1 MADTPHFL
9 PPQLPLGA
17 VSELA
22 IDTPLHFRHRASWW
36 VAFAIGC
43 ALLGLFFLAVGN
55 LMLRGVGIFGNNNSV
70 NWGLPILNY
79 MWWLGIGHA
88 GTFISALLLLI
99 DRPWRNSL
107 NRLAELMTL
116 LAVICAGIFPILHLG
131 RPWLFYWSAP
141 YPATMDVWPQFRSP
155 TAWDFFAV
163 LAYLLF
169 SLLFLYVGAIP
180 DFACARDRA
189 TRRVQQVVFGLLAL
203 GWRGAGSHWVRW
215 RRCYRFLALLA
226 VPLVF
231 AVSSSYSF
239 LLALGDPS
247 GWHSTVFPP
256 YFVAGAVFS
265 GFALVAIIA
274 CSVRHL
280 LHFETLITPRHL
292 DMLGKLLL
300 ATGLM
305 TAYGYVADIFVAF
318 YSGRHHEILVTQ
330 ARLGGYTAWSFW
342 LAILCNVVILQA
354 LWSRRVRT
362 RPRLLC
368 LVSAAVLV
376 GMWCERYMLIV
387 TPETHP
393 HMPSMSSEAYLPTV
407 WDWALLAGTFG
418 LFLVPLL
425 LFIRFVPMVSA
436 MEVKEVLHRYRGG
449 EDG

>member
-1 MADTPHFL
+1 MGRL
-9 PPQLPLGA
+9 
-17 VSELA
+17 
-22 IDTPLHFRHRASWW
+22 RHRLR
-36 VAFAIGC
+36 
-43 ALLGLFFLAVGN
+43 LLGLFFLAVGN
-55 LMLRGVGIFGNNNSV
+55 LLLRGVGIFGNNNSV

-226 VPLVF
+226 VPLVSRYRAATRSCSRSATRPAGIRRCF
-231 AVSSSYSF
+231 RPTSSPAQSF
-239 LLALGDPS
+239 PASRWLRSSPA
-247 GWHSTVFPP
+247 
-256 YFVAGAVFS
+256 
-265 GFALVAIIA
+265 A
-274 CSVRHL
+274 C
-280 LHFETLITPRHL
+280 
-292 DMLGKLLL
+292 
-300 ATGLM
+300 ATCC
-305 TAYGYVADIFVAF
+305 T
-318 YSGRHHEILVTQ
+318 
-330 ARLGGYTAWSFW
+330 
-342 LAILCNVVILQA
+342 
-354 LWSRRVRT
+354 SRR
-362 RPRLLC
+362 
-368 LVSAAVLV
+368 
-376 GMWCERYMLIV
+376 
-387 TPETHP
+387 
-393 HMPSMSSEAYLPTV
+393 
-407 WDWALLAGTFG
+407 
-418 LFLVPLL
+418 
-425 LFIRFVPMVSA
+425 
-436 MEVKEVLHRYRGG
+436 
-449 EDG
+449 